1 MPERHTVMAT
11 QFVQLDSMSSCLQ
24 VNGMRPDT
32 KKADQSSMQ
41 SREVWTGTTYAV
53 AAAMLQEYGAEQAER
68 SRTATS
74 SSAAAAASGVAAE
87 DEHAAGPGSSG
98 GGGGGTASRV
108 NLWDAAFQT
117 INGLWLSG
125 WNELGYWYATP
136 EAWELKGNYRSLG
149 YMRPLSVWALQWA
162 IEKGNLLEAR
172 AAEQHTK

>member
-1 MPERHTVMAT
+1 
-11 QFVQLDSMSSCLQ
+11 
-24 VNGMRPDT
+24 MRPDT
-32 KKADQSSMQ
+32 RKADQSSMQ

-68 SRTATS
+68 KSTGAAC
-74 SSAAAAASGVAAE
+74 AAADDEAGGGSG
-87 DEHAAGPGSSG
+87 GGSGSSG
-98 GGGGGTASRV
+98 KGSNA

-136 EAWELKGNYRSLG
+136 EAWELRGNYRSLG

-172 AAEQHTK
+172 AAEQRTK

>member
-1 MPERHTVMAT
+1 
-11 QFVQLDSMSSCLQ
+11 
-24 VNGMRPDT
+24 
-32 KKADQSSMQ
+32 MQ

-53 AAAMLQEYGAEQAER
+53 AAAMLQEYGAEQAEQ
-68 SRTATS
+68 SSTASS
-74 SSAAAAASGVAAE
+74 SSAASGGVTSE
-87 DEHAAGPGSSG
+87 DEHDTGPGSGGGASG
-98 GGGGGTASRV
+98 GTGNNHV

>member
-1 MPERHTVMAT
+1 
-11 QFVQLDSMSSCLQ
+11 
-24 VNGMRPDT
+24 MRPDT
-32 KKADQSSMQ
+32 RKADQSSMQ

-68 SRTATS
+68 RSTG
-74 SSAAAAASGVAAE
+74 AAGAAAE
-87 DEHAAGPGSSG
+87 DEAGVGSGGGSGSSG
-98 GGGGGTASRV
+98 KGSNA

-162 IEKGNLLEAR
+162 IEKGSLLEAR
-172 AAEQHTK
+172 AAEQRTK